1 MRITSFSFLL
11 ILIVGTSSCKKS
23 DVKSNTGTEACVT
36 TNGLSNGAVIEGQY
50 IISYRS
56 FDNLPST
63 SALRIA
69 QVSKDV
75 LEQNGIKASALR
87 TSFSGD
93 IRGFVANLTIEEA
106 QRIKTSGIVETIEP
120 DRIIA
125 LGTCFTVVAP
135 TLVTWN
141 VKKVGYGNGTGKT
154 AWIMDSGIDSDHP
167 DLNVDLNR
175 SRSFLP
181 NNTSFEDENGHGTH
195 VAGIIGGKNNT
206 IGVLGVA
213 SGANLVSIR
222 ILDKEGVGTLSSTMQ
237 ALSYISA
244 NAKAG
249 DVVNMSFGEEGISD
263 ALDRQVKAIAAKGIF
278 FTIAAGND
286 GKAANLFSPARANGA
301 NIFTVSAVDSLD
313 NFASFSNF
321 GNDAV
326 DYAAPGVRIVSTYKD
341 GNYARMGGTSQAAPH
356 VAGLLLLNGAN
367 LRYSAM
373 AKNDGDGTPDKIAMK

>member
-1 MRITSFSFLL
+1 MRINFFSFLL
-11 ILIVGTSSCKKS
+11 LLIVGVSSCKKS
-23 DVKSNTGTEACVT
+23 DVKSNTDEECFT
-36 TNGLSNGAVIEGQY
+36 TNSLSNGAVIEGQY

-75 LEQNGIKASALR
+75 LQQNGIDASALR

-93 IRGFVANLTIEEA
+93 LCGFVATLTVEQA
-106 QRIKTSGIVETIEP
+106 QRIKTGGVVETIEP

-125 LGTCFTVVAP
+125 LGSCFTVVAP
-135 TLVTWN
+135 SLVTWN
-141 VKKVGYGNGTGKT
+141 IKKVGYGDGTGKT
-154 AWIMDSGIDSDHP
+154 AWIMDTGIDSDHP
-167 DLNVDLNR
+167 DLTVDVAR
-175 SRSFLP
+175 SKSFLP
-181 NNTSFEDENGHGTH
+181 GNTSIEDENGHGTH
-195 VAGIIGGKNNT
+195 VAGIIGGKNNA

-222 ILDKEGVGTLSSTMQ
+222 ILDKEGVGTLSSTIQ
-237 ALSYISA
+237 GLSHISA

-249 DVVNMSFGEEGISD
+249 DVVNMSFGEEGISE
-263 ALDRQVKAIAAKGIF
+263 ALDRQVKAIAAKGVF

-321 GNDAV
+321 GNDVV
-326 DYAAPGVRIVSTYKD
+326 DFAAPGVRIVSTYKD
-341 GNYARMGGTSQAAPH
+341 GNYARMSGTSQAAPH

-367 LRYSAM
+367 LRYSAT